1 MTQSIDDF
9 GGYHPLFLPLDG
21 QEEEFKPEEFRAI
34 VVYRI
39 DRGSVRVNKG
49 SYTPA
54 ELLSEADIF
63 ARFGGGQYEL
73 VARRPNGTVY
83 ARRPYMFDGPPRDV
97 VQPAQGAPQTAPTQ
111 ALAPAVSGD
120 RELALITLFMQIM
133 QKSSDDTKQLL
144 AAMMQSQ
151 QQSSA
156 QSQQMMIALLSSQ
169 QNAGASSTQAMSSV
183 LGQVLSTKL
192 QPGADPVAM
201 ATKVIELS
209 KAVGA
214 EKAGT
219 TDWTT
224 IVQGV
229 LAGLGMLAQMGQQSQ
244 QTPPQNGQP
253 PPPQVVVDTT
263 AQPANGA
270 QQVPVS

>member
-1 MTQSIDDF
+1 MTADGIDF
-9 GGYHPLFLPLDG
+9 GGFHPLFLPLDG
-21 QEEEFKPEEFRAI
+21 QDEDFKPEEFRVI
-34 VVYRI
+34 LVHRI
-39 DRGSVRVNKG
+39 DRGNIRVSKG
-49 SYTPA
+49 TFLPS
-54 ELLSEADIF
+54 ELLSEADLF
-63 ARFGGGQYEL
+63 QRFGGGQYEIQ
-73 VARRPNGTVY
+73 ARRPNGTVY
-83 ARRPYMFDGPPRDV
+83 ARRMYIFDGQPRDV
-97 VQPAQGAPQTAPTQ
+97 VPQGAPAPSQ
-111 ALAPAVSGD
+111 AMTPSAPSGGGD

-151 QQSSA
+151 QQNSA
-156 QSQQMMIALLSSQ
+156 ASQQMMIALMSSQ

-219 TDWTT
+219 TDWST

-229 LAGLGMLAQMGQQSQ
+229 LAGLGMLAQMGQQQQ
-244 QTPPQNGQP
+244 QTPPTQTVTVQATPVPDPNAQNGA
-253 PPPQVVVDTT
+253 PQV
-263 AQPANGA
+263 P
-270 QQVPVS
+270 PS